1 MSAAGAIGKLLRP
14 RSIAV
19 VGASSDPSKTAGRPV
34 AYLLKHRYGG
44 DIYPVNPRLQ
54 EIGGLKCWPDIGSL
68 PAAPDAA
75 LVLLGV
81 ERAIEAVRELA
92 ARGTAAAVVLASG
105 FGEAGPDGAVL
116 QEQLRAAA
124 GPMRLL
130 GPNTIGLVNLAER
143 VMLSPSGALELPML
157 PIGNISMVSQS
168 GGLLSSLLARA
179 AARGVGFASL
189 VSTGNEADLDAAD
202 FVEFFADDPATAVIA
217 QYMEG
222 LRRPEAYRRAALK
235 AANAGKPLVVFK
247 VGRSETG
254 RRSAVS
260 HTGAMAG
267 SDEMFDAL
275 FRQVG
280 AIRVSAFSDLLDVP
294 MALRAGK
301 RLGGRRIAVVTTT
314 GGAATLVA
322 DDCGLAGFELPPPDP
337 ATVQRLEKVLGGADA
352 ALDRNPVDVT
362 LAGSRPDLYAG
373 CIGALQDSPAYDGVV
388 AIIGASALTRPEAVA
403 AALAECAQAG
413 TKPLLCY
420 LSTWSPRIVQ
430 MLNEHG
436 APAFDSPESV
446 AVALG
451 ALANAG
457 PAPGEAL
464 PASSADSGWAKR
476 SGALN
481 EAEARGLFA
490 DFGIPSVAET
500 VARTPAEA
508 GEAARRMGGEVV
520 LKVLSRKLLH
530 KSEAGGIALGVR
542 PEDAAARCE
551 ALAASVRAKAGVEPE
566 GFLVQERVRGVEMIL
581 GFHRDPQ
588 LGPAVLVGLGGIAT
602 ELYKDTA
609 IRLLPLRAG
618 EAARMVSDLKARA
631 LLEGFRGAPVAD
643 GEALVRAI
651 EAFAAMCLALGA
663 RLREAEINP
672 LFVLARGEGVRAADG
687 IAILDSGM
695 MAG

>member
-1 MSAAGAIGKLLRP
+1 VSAAGAIGKLLRP

-54 EIGGLKCWPDIGSL
+54 HIGGLKCWPDIASL
-68 PAAPDAA
+68 PATPEVA

-105 FGEAGPDGAVL
+105 FGEIGADGALL
-116 QEQLRAAA
+116 QEKLKAAA
-124 GPMRLL
+124 GTMRLL
-130 GPNTIGLVNLAER
+130 GPNTIGLVNLADR
-143 VMLSPSGALELPML
+143 VMLTPSGALELEML

-168 GGLLSSLLARA
+168 GGLLSSLLSRA

-202 FVEFFADDPATAVIA
+202 FVDFLADDPGTAVIA

-222 LRRPEAYRRAALK
+222 LRRPDAYRRAALK

-322 DDCGLAGFELPPPDP
+322 DDCGLAGFELPAPDP
-337 ATVQRLEKVLGGADA
+337 ATVRRLEKALGEADA

-362 LAGSRPDLYAG
+362 LAGSRPDLYAA

-403 AALAECAQAG
+403 DALAGRAQSGA
-413 TKPLLCY
+413 KPLLCY
-420 LSTWSPRIVQ
+420 LSTWAPRIVQ
-430 MLNEHG
+430 MLNERG
-436 APAFDSPESV
+436 APAFDTPESV

-457 PAPGEAL
+457 PAPGAPL
-464 PASSADSGWAKR
+464 PPSKVDSPRARLAG
-476 SGALN
+476 SLN

-490 DFGIPSVAET
+490 DFGIASVAET

-508 GEAARRMGGEVV
+508 GAAAKRMGGEVV

-542 PEDAAARCE
+542 PEDAAARCD

-609 IRLLPLRAG
+609 MRLLPLRSG
-618 EAARMVSDLKARA
+618 EAARMVSELKARA
-631 LLEGFRGAPVAD
+631 LLEGFRGAPAAD

-651 EAFAAMCLALGA
+651 EAFAAMCLALGD

-687 IAILDSGM
+687 IAILG
-695 MAG
+695 

>member
-1 MSAAGAIGKLLRP
+1 VSAAGAIGKLLRP

-54 EIGGLKCWPDIGSL
+54 EIGGLQCWPDIGSL
-68 PAAPDAA
+68 PATPEVA

-143 VMLSPSGALELPML
+143 VMLTPSGALELEML

-168 GGLLSSLLARA
+168 GGLLSSLLSRA

-202 FVEFFADDPATAVIA
+202 FVDYLADDPATAVIA

-301 RLGGRRIAVVTTT
+301 RLGGRRIAVLTTT

-337 ATVQRLEKVLGGADA
+337 ATVQRLEKVLGEADA

-362 LAGSRPDLYAG
+362 LAGSRPDLYAA
-373 CIGALQDSPAYDGVV
+373 CIGTLQDSAAYDGVV

-403 AALAECAQAG
+403 DALAGRAQAG

-420 LSTWSPRIVQ
+420 LSTWAPRIVQ
-430 MLNEHG
+430 LLNERG
-436 APAFDSPESV
+436 APAFDTPESV
-446 AVALG
+446 AVALR
-451 ALANAG
+451 ALASAG
-457 PAPGEAL
+457 PAPGAPL
-464 PASSADSGWAKR
+464 RPSTVDSRWAKR

-481 EAEARGLFA
+481 ETEARALFA
-490 DFGIPSVAET
+490 EFGIPSVAET

-520 LKVLSRKLLH
+520 LKVLSRELPH

-566 GFLVQERVRGVEMIL
+566 GFLVQERARGVEMIL

-609 IRLLPLRAG
+609 LRLLPLRAG
-618 EAARMVSDLKARA
+618 EAARMVSELKARA
-631 LLEGFRGAPVAD
+631 LLEGFRGAPAAD

-651 EAFAAMCLALGA
+651 EAFAAMCLALGE

-687 IAILDSGM
+687 IAILG
-695 MAG
+695 

>member
-44 DIYPVNPRLQ
+44 AIYPVNPRLQ

-68 PAAPDAA
+68 PATPEVA

-81 ERAIEAVRELA
+81 ERAIEAVRELS

-105 FGEAGPDGAVL
+105 FGEIGPDGARL
-116 QEQLRAAA
+116 QEKLRAAA
-124 GPMRLL
+124 GNMRLL
-130 GPNTIGLVNLAER
+130 GPNTIGLVNLADR
-143 VMLSPSGALELPML
+143 VMLTPSGALELETL
-157 PIGNISMVSQS
+157 PVGSIAMVSQS
-168 GGLLSSLLARA
+168 GGLLSSVLSRA
-179 AARGVGFASL
+179 AARGVGFSSL

-202 FVEFFADDPATAVIA
+202 FIDHFADDPATTVIA

-222 LRRPEAYRRAALK
+222 LRRPQQYREAALK
-235 AANAGKPLVVFK
+235 AARAGKPLVVFK
-247 VGRSETG
+247 VGKSETG
-254 RRSAVS
+254 KRSAVS

-280 AIRVSAFSDLLDVP
+280 AIRVTNFPDLLDVP
-294 MALRAGK
+294 MALRSGK

-322 DDCGLAGFELPPPDP
+322 DDCGVAGFELPPPDP
-337 ATVQRLEKVLGGADA
+337 ATVRRLEDVLGEADA

-362 LAGSRPDLYAG
+362 LAGSRPDLYAA

-403 AALAECAQAG
+403 DALAARAAAG
-413 TKPLLCY
+413 AKPLLCY
-420 LSTWSPRIVQ
+420 LSTWAPRIVQ
-430 MLNEHG
+430 MLNERG
-436 APAFDSPESV
+436 TPAFDTPESV

-457 PAPGEAL
+457 PAPGEPL
-464 PASSADSGWAKR
+464 PPSAVDSRWAR
-476 SGALN
+476 QAGSLN
-481 EAEARGLFA
+481 ETEARGLFA
-490 DFGIPSVAET
+490 DFGIASVAET

-508 GEAARRMGGEVV
+508 GAAAQRMGGEVV

-530 KSEAGGIALGVR
+530 KTEAGGIALGVR
-542 PEDAAARCE
+542 PAEAAARCE
-551 ALAASVRAKAGVEPE
+551 ALAAAVLANAGIEPE

-602 ELYKDTA
+602 ELYRDTA
-609 IRLLPLRAG
+609 MRLLPLRAG
-618 EAARMVSDLKARA
+618 EAAQMVSELKARV
-631 LLEGFRGAPVAD
+631 LLEGFRGAPAAD

-651 EAFAAMCLALGA
+651 EAFAAMCLALGE

-672 LFVLARGEGVRAADG
+672 LFVLPRGEGVRAADG
-687 IAILDSGM
+687 IAILG
-695 MAG
+695 

>member
-54 EIGGLKCWPDIGSL
+54 DIGGLKCWPDIASL
-68 PAAPDAA
+68 PATPEVA

-105 FGEAGPDGAVL
+105 FGEIGPDGARL
-116 QEQLRAAA
+116 QEKLKAAA

-130 GPNTIGLVNLAER
+130 GPNTIGLVNLADR
-143 VMLSPSGALELPML
+143 VMLSPSGALELGML

-168 GGLLSSLLARA
+168 GGLLSSLLSRA
-179 AARGVGFASL
+179 AARGVGFAHL

-202 FVEFFADDPATAVIA
+202 FVDFLADDPGTAVIA

-222 LRRPEAYRRAALK
+222 LRRPDAYRRAALK

-260 HTGAMAG
+260 HTGALAG

-322 DDCGLAGFELPPPDP
+322 DDCGLAGFELPAPDP
-337 ATVQRLEKVLGGADA
+337 ATVQRLEKVLGEADA

-362 LAGSRPDLYAG
+362 LAGSRPDLYAA
-373 CIGALQDSPAYDGVV
+373 CIGALQDSPGYDGVV

-403 AALAECAQAG
+403 DALAARAQAG
-413 TKPLLCY
+413 AKPLLCY
-420 LSTWSPRIVQ
+420 LSTWAPRIVQ
-430 MLNEHG
+430 MLNERG
-436 APAFDSPESV
+436 APAFDTPESV

-457 PAPGEAL
+457 PAPGEPL
-464 PASSADSGWAKR
+464 PPSKVDSRWAKLAG
-476 SGALN
+476 SLN

-508 GEAARRMGGEVV
+508 GAAAKRMGGEVV

-551 ALAASVRAKAGVEPE
+551 ALAASVKAKAGVEPE

-609 IRLLPLRAG
+609 MRLLPLRAG
-618 EAARMVSDLKARA
+618 EAARMVSELTARA
-631 LLEGFRGAPVAD
+631 LLEGFRGAPAAD
-643 GEALVRAI
+643 VEALVRAI
-651 EAFAAMCLALGA
+651 EAFAAMCLALGD
-663 RLREAEINP
+663 RLQEAEINP

-687 IAILDSGM
+687 IAILG
-695 MAG
+695 